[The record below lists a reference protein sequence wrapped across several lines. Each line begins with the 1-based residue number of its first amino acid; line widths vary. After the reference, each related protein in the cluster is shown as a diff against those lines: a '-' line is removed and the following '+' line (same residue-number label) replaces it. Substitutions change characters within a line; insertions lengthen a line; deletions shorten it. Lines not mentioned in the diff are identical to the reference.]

1 MRLEASDIKD
11 LNLLKHYR
19 IIRKWACKNNDL
31 NDADLELLIYLDC
44 IDLFKKHD
52 FKIGTYAY
60 SWDNRRWNR
69 LLKEGWITVWRK
81 RNHTTQKYNIYK
93 VSFKCKQLISRMYRI
108 MLGIED
114 IPTSLHRNKIM
125 KGETYMDKVLQTSIK
140 HANKDKNNNYGKEI

>member
-1 MRLEASDIKD
+1 MRIEPSDIRK

-19 IIRKWACKNNDL
+19 IIRKWACKNYEL
-31 NDADLELLIYLDC
+31 NDADLELLIYFDC
-44 IDLFKKHD
+44 MDLFTRED
-52 FKIGTYAY
+52 FKIGTYSY

-81 RNHTTQKYNIYK
+81 HNRTTQKYNIYK

-125 KGETYMDKVLQTSIK
+125 KGKTYMDKVMITSINNV
-140 HANKDKNNNYGKEI
+140 NKDKNR